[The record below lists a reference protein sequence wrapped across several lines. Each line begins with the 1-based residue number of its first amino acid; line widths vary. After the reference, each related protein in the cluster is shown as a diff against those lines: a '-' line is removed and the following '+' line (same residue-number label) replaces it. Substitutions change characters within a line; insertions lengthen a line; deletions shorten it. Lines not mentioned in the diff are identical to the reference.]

1 MSSVKVVDLNE
12 EVKEEAPVP
21 EAIEEAPEEEQP
33 LEIAND
39 VVEENAN
46 EEPTPKP
53 EPKAK
58 ARPKQLSQSE
68 SSYGHRPKPNDL
80 VFCQKCNRQMTYRN
94 LRCSHKCSTE
104 PPPVKKQANPKPK
117 AKQTA
122 KPKSKQVP
130 KPPPDVYIYCSDSDD
145 YDSED
150 NAPQQPLVKK
160 KQTIQPS
167 NPLLDITNNY
177 ALPQQQLRQQKQQR
191 YNKVCASIFAPRSKK
206 R

>member
-80 VFCQKCNRQMTYRN
+80 V
-94 LRCSHKCSTE
+94 LRYSHKCSTE
-104 PPPVKKQANPKPK
+104 PPPVKN
-117 AKQTA
+117 KQT
-122 KPKSKQVP
+122 P
-130 KPPPDVYIYCSDSDD
+130 
-145 YDSED
+145 
-150 NAPQQPLVKK
+150 N
-160 KQTIQPS
+160 
-167 NPLLDITNNY
+167 
-177 ALPQQQLRQQKQQR
+177 QQQNKQQSPNL
-191 YNKVCASIFAPRSKK
+191 NKFLNRPLMFIIQIVMIMTAKIMHHNNH
-206 R
+206 

>member
-80 VFCQKCNRQMTYRN
+80 V
-94 LRCSHKCSTE
+94 LRYSHKCSTE
-104 PPPVKKQANPKPK
+104 PPPVKKQANPKPT

-122 KPKSKQVP
+122 KPKPKQVP
-130 KPPPDVYIYCSDSDD
+130 KPPPDVYYSDSDD

-177 ALPQQQLRQQKQQR
+177 ALLQQQLIQQKQQR
-191 YNKVCASIFAPRSKK
+191 YKKVCASIFAPRSKK

>member
-1 MSSVKVVDLNE
+1 MSIKVADLNTEEPKELPPIEEEEITNQVVEQTNEEVKQVVNNE
-12 EVKEEAPVP
+12 EVKEETPLP

-80 VFCQKCNRQMTYRN
+80 V
-94 LRCSHKCSTE
+94 LRYSHKCSTE
-104 PPPVKKQANPKPK
+104 PPPVKKQANPKPT

-122 KPKSKQVP
+122 KPKPKQVP
-130 KPPPDVYIYCSDSDD
+130 KP
-145 YDSED
+145 
-150 NAPQQPLVKK
+150 LVMIMTAK
-160 KQTIQPS
+160 IMHH
-167 NPLLDITNNY
+167 NNH
-177 ALPQQQLRQQKQQR
+177 
-191 YNKVCASIFAPRSKK
+191 
-206 R
+206 